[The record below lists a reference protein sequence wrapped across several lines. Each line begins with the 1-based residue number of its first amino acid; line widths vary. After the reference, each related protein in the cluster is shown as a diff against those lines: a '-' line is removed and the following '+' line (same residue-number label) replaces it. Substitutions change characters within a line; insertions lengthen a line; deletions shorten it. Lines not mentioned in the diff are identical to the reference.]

1 MLVWSSHP
9 QSLSALPMLHAGLS
23 SEYCARLLLL
33 LATQICTP
41 DSLID
46 MSLASCCCD
55 STVHAS
61 VGKPVKTKSRLGR
74 SRPTSHDL
82 PDVDPELDP
91 SAGNDP
97 LFDPASEALPVSR
110 PHQTAPRTQGRTA
123 SSSLAKKYGAL
134 FIWGQL
140 SGWFKQTVYDPT
152 ASLSAERRGTLSL
165 PDPDSCY
172 GSGRQYTLKVTRQ
185 ASAHVPRRL
194 IIASTTVCTV

>member
-1 MLVWSSHP
+1 M
-9 QSLSALPMLHAGLS
+9 
-23 SEYCARLLLL
+23 
-33 LATQICTP
+33 
-41 DSLID
+41 
-46 MSLASCCCD
+46 
-55 STVHAS
+55 HAS
-61 VGKPVKTKSRLGR
+61 LGKPVKTKSRLGR
-74 SRPTSHDL
+74 SRPASQDL
-82 PDVDPELDP
+82 PDMDPELDP

-172 GSGRQYTLKVTRQ
+172 GSGRQYTLKVTWQ

-194 IIASTTVCTV
+194 IIGSLYNIIPNPLQHKLGTILMMCSIQRATCTATLLYRRLLVHSW